1 MSLSVVEAAIKKI
14 AARVYRDREA
24 LKLYV
29 QSRGN
34 GLVTNGSGLLADN
47 TNFSEAVFNSVDT
60 AGGFG
65 SFQTDRLNH
74 VLRTD
79 EFIPLLSS
87 SSYRWSF
94 FAKTM
99 VKNGSSQAY
108 SVFSCYDADR
118 LEILPH
124 NLPFITFRA
133 AEQAQAGARS
143 LKVRADDIAALRSA
157 FSSSSGGGLLYLLA
171 GEYSNSKGYTY
182 PVGSYSRIIYTGTQ
196 GAPSGVAPPAFQ
208 LSDDG
213 TLTGFAVGFNQ
224 SIPAGTVLA
233 FSRSGGVYLYPVTAM
248 SGQAVPEVWT
258 AYSATV
264 AGSSLRAGTAFVRPG
279 WQFNRASSAGNVTA
293 VSLINLREV

>member
-47 TNFSEAVFNSVDT
+47 TNFSEAVFNRVDT

-94 FAKTM
+94 FAKTL

-118 LEILPH
+118 LEILPQ

-143 LKVRADDIAALRSA
+143 LKVHADDIAALRSA
-157 FSSSSGGGLLYLLA
+157 LSASSSGLLYLL
-171 GEYSNSKGYTY
+171 GGVYSNSKGYTY

-196 GAPSGVAPPAFQ
+196 GAPSGVAPTAIQ

>member
-1 MSLSVVEAAIKKI
+1 MSLAVIRTAIEKVAAKL
-14 AARVYRDREA
+14 YTSNEM

-34 GLVTNGSGLLADN
+34 GLVTNGSGLLDNN
-47 TNFSEAVFNSVDT
+47 TNFSEAVFNGADT

-65 SFQTDRLNH
+65 SFQTDRINH

-94 FAKTM
+94 FAKTL

-108 SVFSCYDADR
+108 SVLSCYDADR

-143 LKVRADDIAALRSA
+143 LKVHAGDIAALRSA
-157 FSSSSGGGLLYLLA
+157 LSSNSSVPLLYLL
-171 GEYSNSKGYTY
+171 GGVYTNSKGYTY

-196 GAPSGVAPPAFQ
+196 GSPSGVAPTAVQ
-208 LSDDG
+208 LSADG
-213 TLTGFAVGFNQ
+213 TLTGFSVGFNQ
-224 SIPAGTVLA
+224 TIPAGTVLA
-233 FSRSGGVYLYPVTAM
+233 FSRSGGIYLYPVVAM
-248 SGQAVPEVWT
+248 SGQTVPEVWT
-258 AYSATV
+258 AYSATI